1 MSGDFSVGIVFYM
14 LAESVIAAAEL
25 NVDPS
30 RLSQLRVWLIAIWS
44 LEVACCLAACIARPL
59 TNLESMGLILYAYN
73 LLVLSWAA
81 CFFLLKIYQVCILV
95 RPLFLYSV
103 LVGLSYFYIFALV
116 LLAHFPPPSCTLT

>member
-30 RLSQLRVWLIAIWS
+30 RLSQLRAWLIVIWS
-44 LEVACCLAACIARPL
+44 LEVTCCLAACIARPL

-73 LLVLSWAA
+73 LLVLLWAA
-81 CFFLLKIYQVCILV
+81 CFFLLKIYQVCGLA
-95 RPLFLYSV
+95 RPLYVHLFVV
-103 LVGLSYFYIFALV
+103 LFAS
-116 LLAHFPPPSCTLT
+116 HF